1 MHLHSPMS
9 GLSNKFPKIGDS
21 PDWEKYLAKL
31 ESLTDIPAIGV
42 TDYFLI
48 EGYKKLAEFK
58 AGGRLKNIQLLLP
71 NIEFRLDNIVGG
83 KRINFHV
90 IFSDKISIQDIEDHF
105 LSDIEIVIE
114 GSTWESSDTRKLKRS
129 SLEEMGQRYKAQ
141 NKGFHGS
148 DFQIG
153 CMTAVVRLEQIMKI
167 LTTNSLFKDQ
177 YLTAFADENTSMMDW
192 NGQDH
197 GVRKVLLQSSH
208 ILFTGNPNSII
219 WCLGKKH
226 THPKEFIEAFK
237 GLKPCAI
244 GSDAHELDKIGVPP
258 SGKFTWI
265 KADVTFDGL
274 KQIIYEP
281 EERIFIGSTPPD
293 EKDNSKVIESLS
305 IKDAN
310 GWFSDQTIQF
320 NRDLVTIIGGKGSGK
335 TALADLIA
343 YAGGDFDFDNAE
355 AFLNKAEDEIS
366 GAELNLKWAEDSKA
380 ITCNIYDRSNYPKE
394 SKVRYLSQSFV
405 ESLCSF
411 DQHEKLVHQIENILF
426 QYVSQDKKLGSKD
439 FVSLKEIKTRSIQLE
454 IDKISSTLKSLN
466 KDIFNIEAELIAKP
480 DLLAEK
486 DRLTKEKTDLEAQ
499 KPAVTNPEEKKEQE
513 LLQLLREKKSD
524 LERKIESLRL
534 QISELEEFKTRAKLL
549 MNEVEAF
556 NADITKNLK
565 VYGLENEK
573 TELLFGVP
581 ARINEVIQKRI
592 GEIEKAIESLVGQT
606 SAEQPVGTTSSSAV
620 ETLVLIEK
628 QITDIETKSKLEAQQ
643 KRKLI
648 EFGKRI
654 NEIAT
659 RIDTLN
665 KAVEALDTTK
675 KNLLDEKVKKR
686 DGEFLKFFEKLNE
699 KKVILEELYKPLNKQ
714 DDASKEREKVQFYA
728 RFNFNTRRFVA
739 QGLNL
744 FDGRRSIIRG
754 ESGLTAVAEEY
765 WKQVQKQ
772 IPKITMEPL
781 LHLLAVLQKSLEAK
795 SGVREIKAQLKA
807 EFKQSDVYDWL
818 YCVEYFDV
826 EYGIKYESV
835 DLNKLSPG
843 RKGVVLLL
851 IYLDVDQDFRPL
863 IIDQPEEN
871 LDNRSVYSTLVG
883 YFRKAKR
890 KRQIILVSHNSNLVV
905 NADAEQVI
913 VANFDLDENIQDA
926 KIMYASGS
934 LEFRKEFDPS
944 VLPPLHQKGI
954 REHVCEILE
963 GGDEAFQR
971 REHKYGFVS
980 S

>member
-1 MHLHSPMS
+1 MHSPMS
-9 GLSNKFPKIGDS
+9 GLSNKFPKIGDL
-21 PDWEKYLAKL
+21 PDWEQYLTKL

-48 EGYKKLAEFK
+48 EGYKKLTEFK
-58 AGGRLKNIQLLLP
+58 NSGRLKNIQLLLP

-90 IFSDKISIQDIEDHF
+90 IFSDKISIKDIEDHF

-114 GSTWESSDTRKLKRS
+114 GSTWEQRDTRKLKRS
-129 SLEEMGQRYKAQ
+129 SIEELGGKYKEQ
-141 NKGFHGS
+141 NRGFRGS
-148 DFQIG
+148 DFEVG

-177 YLTAFADENTSMMDW
+177 FLTALAEENTSLMEW

-197 GVRKVLLQSSH
+197 GVRKVILQSTH
-208 ILFTGNPNSII
+208 ILFTGNPNSVI

-226 THPKEFIEAFK
+226 PQPKDFIEAFK

-244 GSDAHELDKIGVPP
+244 GSDAHELDKIGAPP

-281 EERIFIGSTPPD
+281 EDRIFIGSTPPD

-305 IKDAN
+305 IKNAN

-335 TALADLIA
+335 TALADLTA

-366 GAELNLKWAEDSKA
+366 GTELSLKWVENPKA
-380 ITCNIYDRSNYPKE
+380 ITCTLGDKSSYPKE

-439 FVSLKEIKTRSIQLE
+439 FVSLKEVKTRSIQLE
-454 IDKISSTLKSLN
+454 IDKIASTLKALN
-466 KDIFNIEAELIAKP
+466 KDIFNIEAELIARP
-480 DLLAEK
+480 DLVGEK
-486 DRLTKEKTDLEAQ
+486 DRLTKEKNDLEAQ
-499 KPAVTNPEEKKEQE
+499 KPAAANKEEKREQD
-513 LLQLLREKKSD
+513 LLQSLREKKSD
-524 LERKIESLRL
+524 LERKIEGLRL
-534 QISELEEFKTRAKLL
+534 LISELEEFKTRAKLL
-549 MNEVEAF
+549 KSEVEAF
-556 NADITKNLK
+556 NTDITQKLK
-565 VYGLENEK
+565 VYGLESEK
-573 TELLFGVP
+573 AELLFGVP
-581 ARINEVIQKRI
+581 TRINDVIQKRI
-592 GEIEKAIESLVGQT
+592 KEIEKAIESLEGQPT
-606 SAEQPVGTTSSSAV
+606 TEQPAEPAIGLAT
-620 ETLVLIEK
+620 ETLSSIDK
-628 QITDIETKSKLEAQQ
+628 QIKDIEAKSKLEAQQ

-654 NEIAT
+654 SEITT
-659 RIDTLN
+659 RIQTLD

-675 KNLLDEKVKKR
+675 KKLLDEKVKSR
-686 DGEFLKFFEKLNE
+686 DEQFLIFFEKLNE
-699 KKVILEELYKPLNKQ
+699 KKVILEELYRPLNKR
-714 DDASKEREKVQFYA
+714 DDSSKEREKVQFYA
-728 RFNFNTRRFVA
+728 RFNFNARRFVA

-754 ESGLTAVAEEY
+754 ESGLMAVAEEY

-772 IPKITMEPL
+772 IPKITMKPL
-781 LHLLAVLQKSLEAK
+781 LHLLAVLQKSLDAK
-795 SGVREIKAQLKA
+795 SGVRPLKEQLKG
-807 EFKQSDVYDWL
+807 EYKQSDVYDWL
-818 YCVEYFDV
+818 YSVEYFDV
-826 EYGIKYESV
+826 EYGIKYENV

-863 IIDQPEEN
+863 LIDQPEEN
-871 LDNRSVYSTLVG
+871 LDNRSVYSTLVE

-913 VANFDLDENIQDA
+913 VANFDLDEKVQDA
-926 KIMYASGS
+926 KIMYVSGS

-944 VLPPLHQKGI
+944 VSPPLHQKGI

-963 GGDEAFQR
+963 GGDEAFRR